1 MADDLGPLS
10 PLMQQELDAVKA
22 IVRRAYA
29 AKHGK
34 PRMELID
41 RERFLREIKAIADDE
56 LEIVAIVAG
65 IRALSKGIS

>member
-1 MADDLGPLS
+1 MADDLG

-41 RERFLREIKAIADDE
+41 RERFLREIKAIADVE
-56 LEIVAIVAG
+56 LEIVAG